1 MPGMAG
7 NLPIPGAKP
16 DLDTYL
22 TQNPAI
28 LQYETAELEPEWK
41 FPSTQMRHCA
51 SIISQRFTAHCTA
64 QRCIS
69 LGNTLVYSTGLGSG
83 LDVIV
88 IE

>member
-22 TQNPAI
+22 SQNPAI
-28 LQYETAELEPEWK
+28 LQQETAELEPEWK
-41 FPSTQMRHCA
+41 FPWTQMRHYP
-51 SIISQRFTAHCTA
+51 SIISQKCTVHCTA
-64 QRCIS
+64 QRCIT
-69 LGNTLVYSTGLGSG
+69 LGNTLVYSTGLGSCW
-83 LDVIV
+83 DVIM